1 MIARPVSGNPINE
14 FSVHIRISE
23 HKLSSQPPPNAGP
36 SITDIVGHYIFSK
49 AINVYTIFLL
59 NWTNYSGLISFL
71 SFRSAPAQ
79 NIPGSADASITQFAE
94 S

>member
-1 MIARPVSGNPINE
+1 VQ
-14 FSVHIRISE
+14 IRISE

-36 SITDIVGHYIFSK
+36 SITDIVGHGIFSN

-59 NWTNYSGLISFL
+59 NCTNYSGLISFL
-71 SFRSAPAQ
+71 SFKSAPAQ
-79 NIPGSADASITQFAE
+79 NIPGSVDARIMQFAE